1 VMSVLEMSW
10 KLRVYSGL
18 NAGAEVSLATGRVV
32 IGADPAQADLVLVD
46 AGIAAI
52 QLVLMVEP
60 GGVRLLEWG
69 ATEPPTQA
77 GVTVAADVELQ
88 ALTIQRCGPLCWA
101 FCAEGEVF
109 AERLPESLPGP
120 GLRAGWFMIPGGG
133 LLLLLALL
141 SRLLIP
147 EAEAQG
153 KAVTADSE
161 VVSHSLPVSQART
174 RLAQLLREWR
184 LEDALTLEDR
194 GDTLVLRGALQGRQ
208 HQHFLKLQRQFRQAF
223 GEYPLLKLV
232 DEGRAPVPGKL
243 DFPLRAVSLGRVPY
257 VTLTDNRRY
266 PVGALMSSGIRI
278 LAIDGQ
284 AITLRKGGRNYS
296 INLKERPVDDG

>member
-1 VMSVLEMSW
+1 MSC

-18 NAGAEVSLATGRVV
+18 NAGAEVSLAPGRVV

-52 QLVLMVEP
+52 HLVLMVEP

-69 ATEPPTQA
+69 TTEPPTQA

-88 ALTIQRCGPLCWA
+88 ALAIQRCGPLCWA
-101 FCAEGEVF
+101 FCTEGEVF
-109 AERLPESLPGP
+109 AERLPESVSRP
-120 GLRAGWFMIPGGG
+120 GLRAGWFMIPGAG

-141 SRLLIP
+141 TRLLIP

-153 KAVTADSE
+153 TAGTADPQ
-161 VVSHSLPVSQART
+161 VVPHSLPVPQART

-194 GDTLVLRGALQGRQ
+194 GDTLVLRGALQGSQ
-208 HQHFLKLQRQFRQAF
+208 HQDFLNLQRQFRRAF
-223 GEYPLLKLV
+223 GEHPLLKLV

-266 PVGALMSSGIRI
+266 PVGALMPSGIRI

-284 AITLRKGGRNYS
+284 AITLRKGRQDYS
-296 INLKERPVDDG
+296 INLKEPPVDDG

>member
-1 VMSVLEMSW
+1 MSW